1 MTTMNG
7 LLQKANE
14 VNKNGAINGRS
25 IPYARLTESER
36 VQLAA
41 DAVTAIHPYIP
52 SVKTAARDFGTTPAK
67 ISAELDH
74 RAAGYRIQQVKK
86 LAEALRCLPTH
97 LRDAV
102 IQTAGVGLIWD
113 SVERLTR

>member
-1 MTTMNG
+1 MNS
-7 LLQKANE
+7 LLQKAAA
-14 VNKNGAINGRS
+14 VNGNGAINGRS
-25 IPYARLTESER
+25 IPYTHLTEYER
-36 VQLAA
+36 VQMAA
-41 DAVTAIHPYIP
+41 DAVTAAHPYIP

-74 RAAGYRIQQVKK
+74 RAVQHRVEQVKK

-102 IQTAGVGLIWD
+102 IEATGVGLVWD

>member
-1 MTTMNG
+1 MNG

-14 VNKNGAINGRS
+14 VNKSGAINGRS
-25 IPYARLTESER
+25 IPYSNLTENER
-36 VQLAA
+36 VRLAA
-41 DAVTAIHPYIP
+41 DAVTAVHPFIP

-67 ISAELDH
+67 ISAELNH
-74 RAAGYRIQQVKK
+74 RAARHRVEQVKK

-102 IQTAGVGLIWD
+102 IEAAGVGLVWD